1 MHEWRLSENISVQ
14 SKGEV
19 DETDAHM
26 EKKKKLQPSIVQNTT
41 SSLTSFA
48 LPILAL
54 EETNLLARPAAIQI
68 TMLG

>member
-1 MHEWRLSENISVQ
+1 MHEWRLSQNISVQ
-14 SKGEV
+14 SKGKV

-26 EKKKKLQPSIVQNTT
+26 EKKKLQPSIVQNTI

-54 EETNLLARPAAIQI
+54 EETNLLAPAIQI